1 MQLNYSLPKMKQSKG
16 ETEKERN
23 LQFTVSPSPRFILSK
38 SGFTL
43 LELIIVLFLMS
54 LILGLSTIFFANSLP
69 SSRLNAAAREMSATI
84 RHARHLALINGEKQ
98 TMIINLDSRYYSIEG
113 IARKNIPSGIT
124 LKVIDPLLGEIR
136 KGEYPIIFN
145 ATGAMEGGTIV
156 LSTEKKTV
164 TIQLDPVVGSV
175 VIK

>member
-1 MQLNYSLPKMKQSKG
+1 MKRSKG
-16 ETEKERN
+16 EREKERN
-23 LQFTVSPSPRFILSK
+23 LRFTVSPSPRFILSK

-54 LILGLSTIFFANSLP
+54 LILGLSTIFFANTLP
-69 SSRLNAAAREMSATI
+69 SNRLNATAREMSATI
-84 RHARHLALINGEKQ
+84 RYARHLALINGEKQ
-98 TMIINLDSRYYSIEG
+98 TMIINLDSRYYGIEG

-136 KGEYPIIFN
+136 TGEYPIIFN